1 MEFTG
6 RSDPTAI
13 YTIVRPIFFNDNVI
27 GVLDGRYVQGTIGR
41 RALRAFRVEQ
51 RTSFKHPVVGAVLG
65 GVLTVVPL
73 LTLVG
78 DPLGLW
84 WLTLASPLRLVG
96 SFFMLFFGVCLL
108 WGVMRRREQPWL
120 VLTTASGER
129 AFPLNE
135 ELPETAVAA
144 LRSLVVEAP
153 YASDNAGPAG
163 GK

>member
-1 MEFTG
+1 
-6 RSDPTAI
+6 
-13 YTIVRPIFFNDNVI
+13 
-27 GVLDGRYVQGTIGR
+27 
-41 RALRAFRVEQ
+41 
-51 RTSFKHPVVGAVLG
+51 
-65 GVLTVVPL
+65 
-73 LTLVG
+73 
-78 DPLGLW
+78 
-84 WLTLASPLRLVG
+84 
-96 SFFMLFFGVCLL
+96 MLFFGVCLL
-108 WGVMRRREQPWL
+108 WGVMRRRDQSWL